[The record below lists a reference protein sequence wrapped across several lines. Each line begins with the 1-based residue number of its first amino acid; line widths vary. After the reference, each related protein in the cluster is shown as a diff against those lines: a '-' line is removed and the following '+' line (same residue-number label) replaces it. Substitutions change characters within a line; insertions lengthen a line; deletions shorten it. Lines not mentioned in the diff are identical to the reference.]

1 MPTPVLGPGEFHGLY
16 SPWGGKECDSTE
28 CVWLLWVLVAVQ
40 VLSLVVGTRGYS
52 FIAVHGLFI
61 EVVSLV
67 ECRL

>member
-16 SPWGGKECDSTE
+16 SPWGRKQCDSTE

-61 EVVSLV
+61 EVVSLM
-67 ECRL
+67 EHRL

>member
-1 MPTPVLGPGEFHGLY
+1 MPTPVLGPGEFLGLY
-16 SPWGGKECDSTE
+16 SPWGHKECDSAE

-61 EVVSLV
+61 EVVSLM
-67 ECRL
+67 EHRL